1 MEQRKFNSNID
12 ADSVIEQK
20 TKLEAEEAKR
30 LEAKEEAKKG
40 NNKEKWVFKP
50 SLYLNTRLEGSGKS
64 KTITIR
70 LLPFDS
76 KGGTPFGQAHVHSVK
91 VNKEVSPS
99 GWKKFMCPIGMGK
112 GDKCPFC
119 EVSNKSRELRFSNSA
134 AADRALAKQYSE
146 QEFSNKAK
154 DYYVVRCID
163 RDNEADGPKFW
174 RFAASKK
181 NDGVFDKIYALF
193 SARMKES
200 IEQVFIDSGVKY
212 DARTIQDIFTI
223 NSKQGRISALRSC
236 GCNVSDDFEAYSIY
250 DLNNGK
256 DIVVTVSSDAQGK
269 TTYQISDKSFKTP
282 LSRDFEQGMAWINDT
297 QTWEDA
303 YPVRSYDYMEVV
315 LLGGVPVWSQDLK
328 RFVDKQVVEKI
339 NEELKEQDIK
349 DNLKEPS
356 KDFSSFT
363 VDTGY
368 TKTQQTVINN
378 VQQQETKAQTYYED
392 LPF

>member
-1 MEQRKFNSNID
+1 MEQKKFNSNID
-12 ADSVIEQK
+12 AASVIEQK
-20 TKLEAEEAKR
+20 SKLDAEEEKR
-30 LEAKEEAKKG
+30 LKAKEEAK
-40 NNKEKWVFKP
+40 NNKGKWEFKP
-50 SLYLNTRLEGSGKS
+50 SLYLNTRLEGVAKS

-76 KGGTPFGQAHVHSVK
+76 KGGTPFAQAHVHSVK

-99 GWKKFMCPIGMGK
+99 GWKKYMCPIGMGK

-119 EVSNKSRELRFSNSA
+119 DVANKSRELRFSNDA
-134 AADRALAKQYSE
+134 QADKSIAKKYSDV
-146 QEFSNKAK
+146 EFSNKAK
-154 DYYVVRCID
+154 DYYIVRCID
-163 RDNEADGPKFW
+163 RNNESDGPKFW

-193 SARMKES
+193 CARMKES
-200 IEQVFIDSGVKY
+200 IEQVFVESGVKY
-212 DARTIQDIFTI
+212 DSQTIQDIFAI
-223 NSKQGRISALRSC
+223 KNKVGRISALRSC

-256 DIVVTVSSDAQGK
+256 DLVVTVSCDAQGK

-282 LSRDFEQGMAWINDT
+282 LSNDFEQGMAWINDT

-303 YPVRSYDYMEVV
+303 YPVRSYDYMEIV
-315 LLGGVPVWSQDLK
+315 LQGGVPIWSQDLK
-328 RFVDKQVVEKI
+328 RFVDKTLNDKI
-339 NEELKEQDIK
+339 NEELKEQEIK

-363 VDTGY
+363 IDTGY
-368 TKTQQTVINN
+368 TKTQQAVINSST
-378 VQQQETKAQTYYED
+378 QETSDKVYEED